1 MTLTDSTNRVQYT
14 GDGSTTSF
22 AITFVFWDADDP
34 QVTHADSSGTETTW
48 TRGTQYTITGGSGAT
63 GTLTVVTSPTDYTP
77 ALNET
82 LTIKSNLANTQP
94 TSLPAGGELP
104 SGTLEQQLDQ
114 IVRQLQQFGETVGRG
129 ITLKISSTENDV
141 TIEDLDGNTGK
152 FAQVN
157 AAEDGFTYASVT
169 SSGTITDPVPVAN
182 GGTGSTS
189 AATAITAL
197 GAAGTAI
204 SNTFTKNQVWN
215 KGSDLSSASPLVL
228 GSTGN
233 YYDVTGTTGF
243 SQITCTA
250 GTLFMLQFD
259 GVLTMTHHSTNLDL
273 PGEANITTAA
283 GDIAICFATGTNT
296 VQVLTYS
303 RANGKAVIGSQG
315 FLQVEVNT
323 DLAMTTGTTVIPNDD
338 TIPQKTEGNDAS
350 IDVSITPGASAN
362 RLLIVAM
369 VSTAYSVDAQHHITA
384 LFQDTTA
391 NALAVAANQTTGNTE
406 TSHVLIHEMAAGTTS
421 STTFKI
427 RCGCQDSGTL
437 TFNGFGGARKY
448 GGALPSTLIVMEFE
462 P

>member
-14 GDGSTTSF
+14 GNGSTTSF

-114 IVRQLQQFGETVGRG
+114 IVRQLQQFSETVGRS

-182 GGTGSTS
+182 GGTGATS

-197 GAAGTAI
+197 GAAGTGV

-228 GSTGN
+228 GADGN
-233 YYDVTGTTGF
+233 YFDVTGTTGF
-243 SQITCTA
+243 SQITCTS

-259 GVLTMTHHSTNLDL
+259 GALTMTDGSNLDL
-273 PGEANITTAA
+273 AGANIVTVAGGRGLFFTVATNKAQLLAYQVEGSPPLTYATQAQMETGTATNVAVSPGRVQNHAGVAKGWVEFDGTAVDAGADLDGVGASHNVTSLVDNGTGNYTVNWATDFSGANYAVVATTLRTIGSSEDANITYNSLATGSVQIGTDTGGSTAA
-283 GDIAICFATGTNT
+283 DN
-296 VQVLTYS
+296 S
-303 RANGKAVIGSQG
+303 S
-315 FLQVEVNT
+315 
-323 DLAMTTGTTVIPNDD
+323 
-338 TIPQKTEGNDAS
+338 
-350 IDVSITPGASAN
+350 VS
-362 RLLIVAM
+362 
-369 VSTAYSVDAQHHITA
+369 
-384 LFQDTTA
+384 
-391 NALAVAANQTTGNTE
+391 VAA
-406 TSHVLIHEMAAGTTS
+406 
-421 STTFKI
+421 
-427 RCGCQDSGTL
+427 
-437 TFNGFGGARKY
+437 Y
-448 GGALPSTLIVMEFE
+448 GDQ
-462 P
+462 

>member
-114 IVRQLQQFGETVGRG
+114 IVRQLQQFSETVGRS

-197 GAAGTAI
+197 GAAGTGV

-228 GSTGN
+228 GTTGN
-233 YYDVTGTTGF
+233 YFDVTGTTGF
-243 SQITCTA
+243 SQITCTS

-259 GVLTMTHHSTNLDL
+259 GALTMTDGSNLDL
-273 PGEANITTAA
+273 AGANIVTVAGGRGLFFAVATNKAQLLAYQVEGSPPLTYATQAQMETATATNVSVSPGRVQNHPGAVKAWVNFVASSGSINASHGTSSITDQAA
-283 GDIAICFATGTNT
+283 GDHTMN
-296 VQVLTYS
+296 L
-303 RANGKAVIGSQG
+303 
-315 FLQVEVNT
+315 
-323 DLAMTTGTTVIPNDD
+323 
-338 TIPQKTEGNDAS
+338 
-350 IDVSITPGASAN
+350 
-362 RLLIVAM
+362 
-369 VSTAYSVDAQHHITA
+369 STAMSSASYAVVIMSHDSDLTGDGDWAYCLENADRTKT
-384 LFQDTTA
+384 TTA
-391 NALAVAANQTTGNTE
+391 CHAAVYNADTNPNKVDTQNVSMLCLGDQ
-406 TSHVLIHEMAAGTTS
+406 
-421 STTFKI
+421 
-427 RCGCQDSGTL
+427 
-437 TFNGFGGARKY
+437 
-448 GGALPSTLIVMEFE
+448 
-462 P
+462 

>member
-14 GDGSTTSF
+14 GNGSTTSF

-114 IVRQLQQFGETVGRG
+114 IVRQLQQFSETVGRS
-129 ITLKISSTENDV
+129 ITLKISSTESDV

-197 GAAGTAI
+197 GAAGTGV

-228 GSTGN
+228 GATGN

-243 SQITCTA
+243 SQITCTS

-259 GVLTMTHHSTNLDL
+259 GALTMSDGANLDL
-273 PGEANITTAA
+273 GGANIITAA
-283 GDIAICFATGTNT
+283 GDRALFFAVASNTAQLLNYHVEGQSSHLVPAQANQAAIEAETNQNTYVPPDLLNFNPGVVKGWVRFQIDATVDASRNVTSVTDTGTGDWTINWATDFSGANYAVAT
-296 VQVLTYS
+296 VALHADQTH
-303 RANGKAVIGSQG
+303 RQ
-315 FLQVEVNT
+315 LQV
-323 DLAMTTGTTVIPNDD
+323 
-338 TIPQKTEGNDAS
+338 DA
-350 IDVSITPGASAN
+350 A
-362 RLLIVAM
+362 
-369 VSTAYSVDAQHHITA
+369 
-384 LFQDTTA
+384 
-391 NALAVAANQTTGNTE
+391 
-406 TSHVLIHEMAAGTTS
+406 AAGTTS
-421 STTFKI
+421 IECHNSSSLNDVDTGVMAI
-427 RCGCQDSGTL
+427 ACGDQ
-437 TFNGFGGARKY
+437 
-448 GGALPSTLIVMEFE
+448 
-462 P
+462 

>member
-14 GDGSTTSF
+14 GNGSTTSF

-48 TRGTQYTITGGSGAT
+48 TRGTQFTITGGSGAT

-114 IVRQLQQFGETVGRG
+114 IVRQLQQFSETVGRS

-197 GAAGTAI
+197 GAAGTGV
-204 SNTFTKNQVWN
+204 SNTFSKNQVWN

-259 GVLTMTHHSTNLDL
+259 GALTMTDGSNLDL
-273 PGEANITTAA
+273 AGANIVTAA
-283 GDIAICFATGTNT
+283 GDRALFFAVATNT
-296 VQVLTYS
+296 AQLIAY
-303 RANGKAVIGSQG
+303 R
-315 FLQVEVNT
+315 
-323 DLAMTTGTTVIPNDD
+323 
-338 TIPQKTEGNDAS
+338 TEGQPVVLKQAAQSAIEAETNENTYVPPDLLKHNPGVVKVWGYINRSAGTPS
-350 IDVSITPGASAN
+350 LSSPSQNITSVSDDGAGQTIVTIADDMSSVIYSPGATS
-362 RLLIVAM
+362 VAD
-369 VSTAYSVDAQHHITA
+369 STVFAYVHTLAAGSFKVKAASDSGAA
-384 LFQDTTA
+384 QDTNDYTVHA
-391 NALAVAANQTTGNTE
+391 
-406 TSHVLIHEMAAGTTS
+406 
-421 STTFKI
+421 
-427 RCGCQDSGTL
+427 
-437 TFNGFGGARKY
+437 FGDQ
-448 GGALPSTLIVMEFE
+448 
-462 P
+462 